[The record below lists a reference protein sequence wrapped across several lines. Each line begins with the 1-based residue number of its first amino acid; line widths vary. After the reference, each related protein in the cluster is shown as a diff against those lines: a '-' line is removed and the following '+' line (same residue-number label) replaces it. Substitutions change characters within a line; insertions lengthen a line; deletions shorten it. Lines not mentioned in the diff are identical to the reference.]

1 MSVFTEL
8 TESDI
13 NFSVASLPS
22 PSSFAFAIELLDAD
36 GVVKVRG
43 AVVSWHGVEEWL
55 KKTAVEYF
63 PDSKFASIHGV
74 VARFG

>member
-8 TESDI
+8 TESGI
-13 NFSVASLPS
+13 NFSVTSLPS

-74 VARFG
+74 AARFG